1 MRWLAL
7 SSKVNQPRSR
17 FKMNAQAKRRKK
29 KSPPPS
35 SSRSTGGGRV
45 GRLVLAVLVLG
56 GLGGGVWYVL
66 HHSSIFVVR
75 KIKVSNNHA
84 YSSEEVIEM
93 TGLETGGNI
102 FALDPAEARACL
114 LRNVDFRDVSV
125 QRLFPDTI
133 RVDVMEREPRARV
146 RFGHLYTIDDWGV
159 VLGPRKTAPGIQLPV
174 IRGLRV
180 KGGALS
186 PVDKRDA
193 CLQLLRELEKLNIG
207 SLITID
213 EIRVFSS
220 DLIEMRTEGDLEI
233 TLGQGD
239 YGKQLERLK
248 TVLNKLGPDLARARE
263 VDLRY
268 SKIPVIFDD

>member
-17 FKMNAQAKRRKK
+17 FKMNAQAKRRKR

-35 SSRSTGGGRV
+35 SSRSTGGGGV
-45 GRLVLAVLVLG
+45 GRFVLAVLVLG

-66 HHSSIFVVR
+66 HHSAIFVVR
-75 KIKVSNNHA
+75 EIRVDNNHA
-84 YSSEEVIEM
+84 YSAEEVIEM

-102 FALDPAEARACL
+102 FTLDPGDARDCL
-114 LRNVDFRDVSV
+114 LKNADFRDVSV
-125 QRLFPDTI
+125 QRIFPDTI
-133 RVDVMEREPRARV
+133 RIDVMEREPRARV
-146 RFGHLYTIDDWGV
+146 QFGHLYTIDNWGV
-159 VLGPRKTAPGIQLPV
+159 VLGPRKKAPGMQLPV
-174 IRGLRV
+174 IRGLKVR
-180 KGGALS
+180 GGDIF
-186 PVDKRDA
+186 PVDKREA
-193 CLQLLRELEKLNIG
+193 CLKLLHELEERNIR

-213 EIRVFSS
+213 EIRIFSS

-239 YGKQLERLK
+239 YGTQLERLK
-248 TVLNKLGPDLARARE
+248 TVLNKLGPDVARARE

-268 SKIPVIFDD
+268 SKIPVVFDD